1 MRLLLD
7 THVLLWWRGAAPAL
21 SPRARAE
28 IADGGNEVLVSVATP
43 WEITI
48 KRSLGKLTF
57 PDDLE
62 QVIQEER
69 FGLLAITFQHLRALD
84 ALPLLHRDPF
94 DRLLLAQAMAEGVP
108 IVSSDRKLAAYGAAL
123 IW

>member
-1 MRLLLD
+1 MRLMLD
-7 THVLLWWRGAAPAL
+7 THVLLWWRAAARPL
-21 SPRARAE
+21 SRRARAE
-28 IADGGNEVLVSVATP
+28 IANGSNEILVSIASL

-62 QVIQEER
+62 AVIAEER
-69 FGLLAITFQHLRALD
+69 LGLLSISFQHLRTLD
-84 ALPLLHRDPF
+84 SLPHLHRDPF
-94 DRLLLAQAMAEGVP
+94 DRLLLAQSLAERLP
-108 IVSSDRKLAAYGAAL
+108 IVSSDRRFAAYGATL